1 MHRRLLIALD
11 GLAAAIAA
19 VVFVVSAVAGQHGA
33 AAWARGLLAAAAA
46 LPIAAVRLRP
56 RLVFGV
62 VLAASLGWSMLD
74 GAQLPFVATA
84 YAMFHCSSATSR
96 PRRVRAVTAVLVS
109 LGGVGLLTAVGSP
122 RGVPGWWIGRP
133 QVLALLAAVLAC
145 TWTAGQIVRDRRLFA
160 QRAAEQAARSAVAE
174 ERLRIARELHDSVA
188 HSMGVIAIKAAVA
201 GHVADRRPDEVRDA
215 LRVIETTSKGA
226 LAEMRHL
233 LGVLRSD
240 DDPGEHEPPGMAA
253 LPALARRATAAGV
266 TVDVTLRDTERLPAT
281 LELPVY
287 RIVQEALTNVVKHA
301 APTRCRVG
309 VTAAASEVSVE
320 VCDEGRPD
328 SGPPPGRDHG
338 RSPRRRPGGHGLIGM
353 RERIAA
359 YGGTFSAGP
368 RPEGGFRVLARIP
381 YHEEPA

>member
-19 VVFVVSAVAGQHGA
+19 VAFVLTAVAGQHGA

-46 LPIAAVRLRP
+46 LPIAAVRIRP

-74 GAQLPFVATA
+74 LAQLPFAA
-84 YAMFHCSSATSR
+84 AGYAMFHCSSVTPR
-96 PRRVRAVTAVLVS
+96 PRRVRTVTAVLAS
-109 LGGVGLLTAVGSP
+109 LGGLGLLTAVGSP

-133 QVLALLAAVLAC
+133 QALALLAAVLAC
-145 TWTAGQIVRDRRLFA
+145 AWTAGQIVRDRRLSA
-160 QRAAEQAARSAVAE
+160 QRAAEQAARGAVAE

-226 LAEMRHL
+226 LAEMRYL
-233 LGVLRSD
+233 LGVLRRE
-240 DDPGEHEPPGMAA
+240 GEPETAPPGMAA
-253 LPALARRATAAGV
+253 LPALTRRAATAGV
-266 TVDVTLRDTERLPAT
+266 TVDVTLRDTERLPAA

-309 VTAAASEVSVE
+309 VTAEEREVSVE
-320 VCDEGRPD
+320 VCDDGRPE
-328 SGPPPGRDHG
+328 GGVPPG
-338 RSPRRRPGGHGLIGM
+338 PRLGGHGLVGM

-368 RPEGGFRVLARIP
+368 RPEGGFRVLATIP